1 MKTILKLTLTIC
13 LIAVMIVSVLFAFSH
28 IVLFIAISPLFVLEY
43 YLGYWNELVDTIKK
57 SRNIDRTLKDKI
69 DSKFS
74 GKLAALEWSF
84 VGVFV
89 FFLLM
94 IPFGG
99 LIEQGLI
106 RLEVLLVLIF
116 LFVFYLYFSENIKN
130 FLRKKIEAS
139 RPEIQLFF
147 YLFFNKEVFFFISVP
162 SFLWIYILSNLETL
176 AGFRFYFFY
185 LGYFAVITLI
195 VLIVIRFVFSI
206 VDDILNKIIE
216 KEISALKKEEM
227 NLVKKI
233 KRIAEFSFDETDT
246 ERIQLN
252 YWKKCVYES
261 RLEIVHNEIKKIEWK
276 YRQEHPIIRILIPF
290 SVFVSLV
297 GKLFVDFLEVFS

>member
-13 LIAVMIVSVLFAFSH
+13 LIGVMIVSVLFALSH
-28 IVLFIAISPLFVLEY
+28 IALFIAISPLFVLEE
-43 YLGYWNELVDTIKK
+43 YLGYWNELVDTIEK

-94 IPFGG
+94 IPVGG

-116 LFVFYLYFSENIKN
+116 LFVFYLYFSENMKN

-139 RPEIQLFF
+139 RAEIQLFF
-147 YLFFNKEVFFFISVP
+147 YLFFNKEVFILILVP
-162 SFLWIYILSNLETL
+162 SIVWIFILPNLETL
-176 AGFRFYFFY
+176 AGSRFYLFY
-185 LGYFAVITLI
+185 LGYFAVITTI
-195 VLIVIRFVFSI
+195 VLIVIRFVFFI
-206 VDDILNKIIE
+206 VDDILSKIIE
-216 KEISALKKEEM
+216 KETSTLEKEER
-227 NLVKKI
+227 NLVRKIKKI
-233 KRIAEFSFDETDT
+233 TEFTYDEIDT
-246 ERIQLN
+246 ERVQLN

-261 RLEIVHNEIKKIEWK
+261 RLEIVRNEIKKIEWK

-290 SVFVSLV
+290 SVFVSLF
-297 GKLFVDFLEVFS
+297 GKLVIDFLEIFS